1 MQKKWLIARLTLATV
16 MIAGSSAAQ
25 ASPWR
30 TDQAQVLRQWVAAA
44 PEDALP
50 VLDTSVLDSALRL
63 GPGATLDT
71 AADALAL
78 RLAGLHLLGHSSA
91 RQKAG
96 WHIPDS
102 DEQTDLQAALRQAI
116 TTDRLARFFSDLR
129 PAHGDYAALRTA
141 YARETD
147 AGRKAVIATNM
158 ERWRWMPRSLGQD
171 YLLVNVP
178 FFEARLTRDG
188 TAERTWRV
196 VVGKAST
203 PTPVFSTQITGVNLN
218 PYWNIPAS
226 IVREKRGRFP
236 ASQGYV
242 QSNGQW
248 RQKPGPGNALGQMKL
263 VMPNPYSVYVH
274 DTPSKP
280 LFARETR
287 AFSHGCVRID
297 DAVGFATVL
306 LEGSKSGAE
315 VASAVRAGKTV
326 TFDLARPIPVYLAY
340 FTAAPAP
347 DGTIAF
353 RPDIYRQD
361 VKVALAQKPGEHC
374 RA

>member
-1 MQKKWLIARLTLATV
+1 MQKKLAIASLVLALVAIT
-16 MIAGSSAAQ
+16 GSAAAH

-30 TDQAQVLRQWVAAA
+30 ADQAQLLKQLVAAA

-50 VLDTSVLDSALRL
+50 VLETTALDSALRL
-63 GPGATLDT
+63 GPGPALDT

-78 RLAGLHLLGHSSA
+78 RLAGMHLLGHSGAS
-91 RQKAG
+91 QKAG

-116 TTDRLARFFSDLR
+116 AADTLARFLTGLR
-129 PAHGDYAALRTA
+129 PAHGDYAALRAA

-147 AGRKAVIATNM
+147 AGRKAVIAKNM
-158 ERWRWMPRSLGQD
+158 ERWRWMPRLLGED
-171 YLLVNVP
+171 HLLINAP
-178 FFEARLTRDG
+178 FFEARLTRRGKPD
-188 TAERTWRV
+188 RTWRV

-203 PTPVFSTQITGVNLN
+203 PTPVFATQITGVNLN
-218 PYWNIPAS
+218 PFWNIPAS
-226 IVREKRGRFP
+226 IVREKGGRFP

-242 QSNGQW
+242 HSNGQW

-263 VMPNPYSVYVH
+263 IMPNPYSVYVH
-274 DTPSKP
+274 DTPSKQ
-280 LFARETR
+280 LFSRETR

-306 LEGSKSGAE
+306 LEGSKTSAD
-315 VASAVRAGKTV
+315 VASAVSAGKTV
-326 TFDLARPIPVYLAY
+326 SFDLARPIPVYLAY
-340 FTAAPAP
+340 FTAAPAS

-353 RPDIYRQD
+353 RPDIYRRD
-361 VKVALAQKPGEHC
+361 GKIASAQKTGESC
-374 RA
+374 SA